1 MITRIVFSSLCTLI
15 IVTSLL
21 ISCGKEE
28 QQQEII
34 RPVRYI
40 QVFATG
46 GTRERI
52 FSGVAQAGL
61 ESRLSF
67 KVPGT
72 VSRVAVKVG
81 DKVQAGELIAQ
92 LDRSDYQLKVQQ
104 SEAALENVEAQA
116 RNAQANYDR
125 VRALWEN
132 KSASKTDLD
141 AARAAN
147 ESAEASVKSVEKQ
160 LEMAKLQLRY
170 TTLTAPVSGAI
181 AQVNAEVNENLQSGK
196 TIVVLTSGSQ
206 IEVKVSIPEILIAQV
221 HEGGTVKVTCDA
233 YPGKELPATITE
245 VGVASTGMVT
255 TFPVAVRLD
264 KPTPDIRPGMAAT
277 VAFLFESKDQRER
290 YLVPSISVGEDR
302 GGRFV
307 YVVDPISE
315 EPGYGIVHRRAITI
329 GELTGEGLEVFE
341 GLTDGDLV
349 ITAGISRIVEGQK
362 VKI

>member
-1 MITRIVFSSLCTLI
+1 MIKRITFASFCYVIT
-15 IVTSLL
+15 VTALL
-21 ISCGKEE
+21 TSCGKEE
-28 QQQEII
+28 EQPEII

-46 GTRERI
+46 GTRERT
-52 FSGVAQAGL
+52 FSGVTQAGL

-81 DKVQAGELIAQ
+81 DKVSAGDLIAR

-104 SEAALENVEAQA
+104 AEAALENVKAQA

-132 KSASKTDLD
+132 KGASKTDLD
-141 AARAAN
+141 AARAAS
-147 ESAEASVKSVEKQ
+147 ESTEASVKSAEKQ
-160 LEMAKLQLRY
+160 LELAQLQLRY

-181 AQVNAEVNENLQSGK
+181 AQANVEVNENVGAGK

-206 IEVKVSIPEILIAQV
+206 IEVKISVPEILISQV
-221 HEGGTVKVTCDA
+221 REGSAATVTCDA
-233 YPGKELPATITE
+233 YPGKELSATITE

-255 TFPVAVRLD
+255 TFPVTVRLD
-264 KPTPDIRPGMAAT
+264 KPAPDIRPGMAAT
-277 VAFLFESKDQRER
+277 VAFHYESKDQRER
-290 YLVPSISVGEDR
+290 FLVPSIAVGEDR
-302 GGRFV
+302 DGRFV
-307 YVVDPISE
+307 YVVEPLTE
-315 EPGYGIVHRRAITI
+315 EPGFGTVRRRAVAI
-329 GELTGEGLEVFE
+329 GELTREGIEVFE
-341 GLTDGDLV
+341 GLADGDLV
-349 ITAGISRIVEGQK
+349 ITAGISRIIDGQK